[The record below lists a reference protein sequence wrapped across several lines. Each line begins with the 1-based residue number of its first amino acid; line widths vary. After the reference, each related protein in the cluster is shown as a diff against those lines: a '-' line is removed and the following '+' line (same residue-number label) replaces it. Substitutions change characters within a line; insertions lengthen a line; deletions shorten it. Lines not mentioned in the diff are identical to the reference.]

1 MLARSAGGELFN
13 KVASYATLPCR
24 DERVQHSTG
33 FDQHPAAVPQRRRLA
48 IFQGVIA
55 ALTFSL
61 LLAGTNATTPLLP
74 VYRQLLGFTPVTMS
88 LTFVCYV
95 SVQVVFLAILS
106 RPSVV
111 RWSPVLLC
119 LAVLA
124 AILSD
129 LSLARGSEESIL
141 FGRALAGVAVGLGTG
156 PAAALVVAAFG
167 ASGRSL
173 SATGNLVGAVVGTVF
188 SQLSVALLEQRVA
201 ISWTFEAHASVCM
214 LILLTLL
221 ITFAMMRKANRKAF
235 GDVSLKAGK
244 VRTALAANLFPIFI
258 GSLAWIAISLAIT
271 FFPSFLEERGMQG
284 VKAAGMIVLLI
295 CCAASQLGSKR
306 IARSAPFL
314 SGVDAMALGLLL
326 ILGSALARSEIIGIA
341 GFGVLGAGIGIA
353 YRLALVILTKG
364 ASPKDHGALSS
375 TYAAIT
381 YAVAAATVILVGAA
395 GNIFGLVNVVLA
407 VLIILVISCGALL
420 IKAPRLADENRL

>member
-1 MLARSAGGELFN
+1 
-13 KVASYATLPCR
+13 
-24 DERVQHSTG
+24 VQHSTG
-33 FDQHPAAVPQRRRLA
+33 FDQHPAAVPQRRRLS

-95 SVQVVFLAILS
+95 GVQVVFLAILS

-119 LAVLA
+119 VAVLA

-129 LSLARGSEESIL
+129 LSLSMGSEGSIL

-188 SQLSVALLEQRVA
+188 SQLSVAFLQQRVA
-201 ISWTFEAHASVCM
+201 ISWTFEAHASVCLM
-214 LILLTLL
+214 ILLVLVV
-221 ITFAMMRKANRKAF
+221 TFTMMRSANRKAF
-235 GDVSLKAGK
+235 GDVTLKAGE

-258 GSLAWIAISLAIT
+258 GSLAWIAISLALT
-271 FFPSFLEERGMQG
+271 FFPSFLDERGMQG

-295 CCAASQLGSKR
+295 CCAASQLCSKR
-306 IARSAPFL
+306 IAKIAPFL

-326 ILGSALARSEIIGIA
+326 ILCGALVRSEVVGIA
-341 GFGVLGAGIGIA
+341 GFGILGVGIGIA

-364 ASPKDHGALSS
+364 ASPRDHGALSS
-375 TYAAIT
+375 SYAAIT

-395 GNIFGLVNVVLA
+395 GNMFGLVNVVLA
-407 VLIILVISCGALL
+407 VLLILVVTCGALL
-420 IKAPRLADENRL
+420 VKAPRLAVERAL

>member
-1 MLARSAGGELFN
+1 
-13 KVASYATLPCR
+13 
-24 DERVQHSTG
+24 VQHSTG
-33 FDQHPAAVPQRRRLA
+33 FDQYPAAKPVRRRLA

-74 VYRQLLGFTPVTMS
+74 VYRQLLGFTPITMS

-95 SVQVVFLAILS
+95 GVQVIFLAFLS

-119 LAVLA
+119 TAVLA

-129 LSLARGSEESIL
+129 LSLAKGSEESIL

-214 LILLTLL
+214 VILITLL
-221 ITFAMMRKANRKAF
+221 VTFAMMRAANRKAF
-235 GDVSLKAGK
+235 GEVTLKAGK
-244 VRTALAANLFPIFI
+244 VQSALAANVFPIFI

-295 CCAASQLGSKR
+295 CCATSQLCSKR
-306 IARSAPFL
+306 IAIVAPFL
-314 SGVDAMALGLLL
+314 SGVDAMMLGLLL
-326 ILGSALARSEIIGIA
+326 IGGGALTGSEVVGIA
-341 GFGVLGAGIGIA
+341 GFGVLGVGIGIA

-364 ASPKDHGALSS
+364 ASPRDHGALSS

-381 YAVAAATVILVGAA
+381 YAVAAITVILVGAA
-395 GNIFGLVNVVLA
+395 GNMFGLVSVVMAVLA
-407 VLIILVISCGALL
+407 ILVLICGVLLV
-420 IKAPRLADENRL
+420 KAPRLSDEKAIASNG